1 MPQQWDKQEIKGP
14 VQKKKTPPRTT
25 QVGVLTQKEY
35 YYMKLAGN
43 DLLLS

>member
-14 VQKKKTPPRTT
+14 VQKKKHHLGP